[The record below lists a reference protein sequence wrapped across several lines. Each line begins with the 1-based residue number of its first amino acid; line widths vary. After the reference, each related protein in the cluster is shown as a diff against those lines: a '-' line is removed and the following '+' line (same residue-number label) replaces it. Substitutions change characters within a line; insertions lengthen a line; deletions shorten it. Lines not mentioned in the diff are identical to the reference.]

1 MNYSPCKQSGFAMP
15 AMFIAVAIAF
25 MASLN
30 VKGEDGTTVAEAM
43 GMDTGKQTEFSAIE
57 RQEKTS
63 PLWVDD

>member
-1 MNYSPCKQSGFAMP
+1 MP